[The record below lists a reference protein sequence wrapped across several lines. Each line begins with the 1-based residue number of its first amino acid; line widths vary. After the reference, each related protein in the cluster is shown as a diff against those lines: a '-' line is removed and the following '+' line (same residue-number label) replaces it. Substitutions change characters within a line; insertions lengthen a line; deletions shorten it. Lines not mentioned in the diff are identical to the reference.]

1 MKKILITIIF
11 PLSLVILS
19 TLTANALVMSYADL
33 WDVSQ
38 GTSVT
43 GSSGALTG
51 AWSSDPRNMFGG
63 TYGSGPGDV
72 TNNTI
77 FKDYQAAGYLHWIE
91 WATSAPITLG
101 SFNLVAS
108 HDAGWDGNE
117 NRNINFRGFS
127 TFRLFYYNGSSWT
140 QIYSYATDPDSDL
153 DYGGGVNYT
162 AQNMLELFVNITP
175 ITAQNFR
182 AEFVQYGNGSRYYG
196 DSQGPRINELDG
208 YAYVPPS
215 GVPEPSTMLLLG
227 SGLIGLA
234 GYGRKRFLK
243 K

>member
-1 MKKILITIIF
+1 
-11 PLSLVILS
+11 
-19 TLTANALVMSYADL
+19 
-33 WDVSQ
+33 
-38 GTSVT
+38 
-43 GSSGALTG
+43 
-51 AWSSDPRNMFGG
+51 
-63 TYGSGPGDV
+63 
-72 TNNTI
+72 
-77 FKDYQAAGYLHWIE
+77 
-91 WATSAPITLG
+91 
-101 SFNLVAS
+101 
-108 HDAGWDGNE
+108 
-117 NRNINFRGFS
+117 
-127 TFRLFYYNGSSWT
+127 
-140 QIYSYATDPDSDL
+140 L